1 MDEFYWKK
9 RDTYYN
15 SDYYVSPEGR
25 VCGELSNSRSDN
37 TWFAKVWSQ
46 SERHFISLGVFIN
59 EETAKAAIE
68 EYCGDNY

>member
-1 MDEFYWKK
+1 MYDFYWKE

-25 VCGELSNSRSDN
+25 VCGELSNSKSDN
-37 TWFAKVWSQ
+37 TWSAKVWSQ
-46 SERHFISLGVFIN
+46 SDRHFISLGVFIN
-59 EETAKAAIE
+59 EETAKIAIE

>member
-15 SDYYVSPEGR
+15 PDYYVSQEGR
-25 VCGELSNSRSDN
+25 VCGELSNSKSDN
-37 TWFAKVWSQ
+37 TWSTKVWSQ

>member
-9 RDTYYN
+9 RSIYYGA
-15 SDYYVSPEGR
+15 DLYVSPEGR
-25 VCGELSNSRSDN
+25 VCGELSDSKSDN
-37 TWFAKVWSQ
+37 TWSTKVWSQ

>member
-1 MDEFYWKK
+1 MEEFYWKT

-15 SDYYVSPEGR
+15 PDYYVSPEGR

-37 TWFAKVWSQ
+37 TWYAKVWSH
-46 SERHFISLGVFIN
+46 SERHFISLGVYISQ
-59 EETAKAAIE
+59 ETAKSAIE

>member
-15 SDYYVSPEGR
+15 PDYYVSPEGR
-25 VCGELSNSRSDN
+25 VCGELSNSKSDN

-46 SERHFISLGVFIN
+46 SDRHFISLGVYIN
-59 EETAKAAIE
+59 EESAKSAIE
-68 EYCGDNY
+68 EDCGDNY